1 LGPGSWDPGPAL
13 QRKTTNLH
21 TETLV
26 TVVSDDL
33 ILLGHGSGGLLS
45 HKLIEKV
52 FLPHFGNALLSPLE
66 DSALFESAEGLLAF
80 TTDSYVVKP
89 IFFPGG
95 DIGRLAVCGTVND
108 LSMRGARPLHLSA
121 GFIIEEGLPI
131 DDLERV
137 VASMHAAADEAG
149 ITIVCGDT
157 KVVEKHAADKLFIN
171 TSGVGTVTKNV
182 TVSVSNARP
191 GDSVIVS
198 GTVGDHGVTVL
209 SQRQGLQFKSLIK
222 SDAAPLNGLVQEMLA
237 ACSGIHAMR
246 DPTRG
251 GLATTLNEIAKSSK
265 VGIEIEEDRVPVSEA
280 VERACEMLGLDHLY
294 LANEGKLVAV
304 VAREETE
311 HLLEVMRRHVYGRAA
326 TVIGQVTSER
336 PGRVVM
342 RNPFGIRRTIEI
354 LASDQFPR
362 IC

>member
-1 LGPGSWDPGPAL
+1 M
-13 QRKTTNLH
+13 
-21 TETLV
+21 
-26 TVVSDDL
+26 DDKL

-45 HKLIEKV
+45 HELIEKV
-52 FLPHFGNALLSPLE
+52 FLRHFGNALLSPLE
-66 DSALFESAEGLLAF
+66 DAALFEAPDARLAF

-95 DIGRLAVCGTVND
+95 DIGKLAVCGTVND

-137 VASMHAAADEAG
+137 VASMHAAAVEAG
-149 ITIVCGDT
+149 VAIVCGDT
-157 KVVEKHAADKLFIN
+157 KVVERHAADKLFIN
-171 TSGVGTVTKNV
+171 TSGVGAVTRNINISV
-182 TVSVSNARP
+182 TNAQP

-198 GTVGDHGVTVL
+198 GTVGDHGVTIL
-209 SQRQGLQFKSLIK
+209 SQRQGLQFRSPIK
-222 SDAAPLNGLVQEMLA
+222 SDVAPLNGLVQEMLA
-237 ACSGIHAMR
+237 SCSGIHAMR

-265 VGIEIEEDRVPVSEA
+265 VGIEVEESGIPVSDA
-280 VERACEMLGLDHLY
+280 VERACEMLGLDYLY

-304 VAREETE
+304 VAKQDTE
-311 HLLEVMRRHVYGRAA
+311 RLLEVMRNHAYGSAA

>member
-1 LGPGSWDPGPAL
+1 MVLAMDE
-13 QRKTTNLH
+13 K
-21 TETLV
+21 
-26 TVVSDDL
+26 L

-45 HKLIEKV
+45 HDLIEKV
-52 FLPHFGNALLSPLE
+52 FLRQFGNPLLSPLE
-66 DSALFESAEGLLAF
+66 DSALFQSPEGLLAF

-108 LSMRGARPLHLSA
+108 LSMRGARPLYLSA

-131 DDLERV
+131 DELERV

-149 ITIVCGDT
+149 VTIVCGDT

-171 TSGVGTVTKNV
+171 TAGVGAVTP
-182 TVSVSNARP
+182 SVNISVRNAQP
-191 GDSVIVS
+191 GDMIIVNGS
-198 GTVGDHGVTVL
+198 MGDHGVTIL
-209 SQRQGLQFKSLIK
+209 SQRQGLRFKSPIK
-222 SDAAPLNGLVQEMLA
+222 SDAAPLNGLVHEMLA
-237 ACSGIHAMR
+237 SCPGIHAMR

-265 VGIEIEEDRVPVSEA
+265 VGIEIEESRVPVSDA
-280 VERACEMLGLDHLY
+280 VEGACEMLGLDYLY
-294 LANEGKLVAV
+294 LANEGKLVVV
-304 VAREETE
+304 VAEKDTE
-311 HLLEVMRRHVYGRAA
+311 RLLEVMRNHVYGTAA

-342 RNPFGIRRTIEI
+342 RNPFGIKRVIEI

>member
-1 LGPGSWDPGPAL
+1 MD
-13 QRKTTNLH
+13 
-21 TETLV
+21 EE
-26 TVVSDDL
+26 L

-45 HKLIEKV
+45 HELIENI
-52 FLPHFGNALLSPLE
+52 FLRHFGNAMLSPLE
-66 DSALFESAEGLLAF
+66 DSALFESTEGLLAF

-131 DDLERV
+131 RELERV
-137 VASMHAAADEAG
+137 VSSMHAAADEAG
-149 ITIVCGDT
+149 VTIVCGDT
-157 KVVEKHAADKLFIN
+157 KVVERHAADKLFIS
-171 TSGVGTVTKNV
+171 TSGVGTVARNV
-182 TVSVSNARP
+182 AVSVSNAQP

-198 GTVGDHGVTVL
+198 GTVGDHGVTIL
-209 SQRQGLQFKSLIK
+209 SQRQGLQFKSSIR
-222 SDAAPLNGLVQEMLA
+222 SDVAPLNGLVQEMLGA
-237 ACSGIHAMR
+237 GSGIHTMR

-265 VGIEIEEDRVPVSEA
+265 VGIEIEEGRIPVSDA
-280 VERACEMLGLDHLY
+280 VERACEMLGLDYLY

-304 VAREETE
+304 IAKEETE
-311 HLLEVMRRHVYGRAA
+311 RILEVMRKHVYGRSA
-326 TVIGQVTSER
+326 TVIGQVTHER
-336 PGRVVM
+336 PGRVLM
-342 RNPFGIRRTIEI
+342 QNPFGVRRVIEI

>member
-1 LGPGSWDPGPAL
+1 M
-13 QRKTTNLH
+13 
-21 TETLV
+21 
-26 TVVSDDL
+26 DDNL

-45 HKLIEKV
+45 HDLIEKV
-52 FLPHFGNALLSPLE
+52 FLRHFGNALLSPLE
-66 DSALFESAEGLLAF
+66 DSALFESPERLLAF

-108 LSMRGARPLHLSA
+108 LSMRGASPLHLSA
-121 GFIIEEGLPI
+121 GFIIEEGLPV
-131 DDLERV
+131 DELERV

-149 ITIVCGDT
+149 VTIVCGDT
-157 KVVEKHAADKLFIN
+157 KVVERHAADKLFIN
-171 TSGVGTVTKNV
+171 TSGVGAVKPNV
-182 TVSVSNARP
+182 TISVSNARP
-191 GDSVIVS
+191 GDNIIVS
-198 GTVGDHGVTVL
+198 GTVGDHGVTIL

-237 ACSGIHAMR
+237 GCAGIHAMR

-251 GLATTLNEIAKSSK
+251 GLATTLNEIARSSK
-265 VGIEIEEDRVPVSEA
+265 VGVEIEESRIPVSEA
-280 VERACEMLGLDHLY
+280 VEHACEMLGLDHLY

-304 VAREETE
+304 VAEEDTE
-311 HLLEVMRRHVYGRAA
+311 RLLEVMHHHAYGRAA
-326 TVIGQVTSER
+326 TVIGRVTGER

-342 RNPFGIRRTIEI
+342 RNPFGIKRVIEI

>member
-1 LGPGSWDPGPAL
+1 MAVAMDE
-13 QRKTTNLH
+13 K
-21 TETLV
+21 
-26 TVVSDDL
+26 L

-45 HKLIEKV
+45 HELIEKV
-52 FLPHFGNALLSPLE
+52 FLRHLGNALLTPLE
-66 DSALFESAEGLLAF
+66 DSALFESAERLLAF

-131 DDLERV
+131 DDLETI

-149 ITIVCGDT
+149 VTIVCGDT

-171 TSGVGTVTKNV
+171 TSGVGAVPKNV
-182 TVSVSNARP
+182 SVSVSNAQP

-198 GTVGDHGVTVL
+198 GTVGDHGVTIL
-209 SQRQGLQFKSLIK
+209 SQRQGLQFKSLTK
-222 SDAAPLNGLVQEMLA
+222 SDVAPLNGLVQEMLA
-237 ACSGIHAMR
+237 ACPGIHAMR

-265 VGIEIEEDRVPVSEA
+265 VGIEIEEDRIPVSDA
-280 VERACEMLGLDHLY
+280 VERACEMLGLDPLY
-294 LANEGKLVAV
+294 LANEGKLVV
-304 VAREETE
+304 LVAKEQTE
-311 HLLEVMRRHVYGRAA
+311 HLLEVMRNHVYGRAA
-326 TVIGQVTSER
+326 AVIGQVTSER

>member
-1 LGPGSWDPGPAL
+1 MDN
-13 QRKTTNLH
+13 K
-21 TETLV
+21 
-26 TVVSDDL
+26 L

-45 HKLIEKV
+45 HQLIEKV
-52 FLPHFGNALLSPLE
+52 FLRHFGNALLSPLE
-66 DSALFESAEGLLAF
+66 DSALFESPEPLLAF

-137 VASMHAAADEAG
+137 VASMHAAADEAE

-171 TSGVGTVTKNV
+171 TSGVGAVARNV
-182 TVSVSNARP
+182 NISVSNAQP
-191 GDSVIVS
+191 GDNVIVS
-198 GTVGDHGVTVL
+198 GTVGDHGVTIL
-209 SQRQGLQFKSLIK
+209 SQRQGLQFKSPIK

-237 ACSGIHAMR
+237 SCPGIHAMR

-251 GLATTLNEIAKSSK
+251 GLATTLNEIARSSK
-265 VGIEIEEDRVPVSEA
+265 VGIEIEESRIPVSDG
-280 VERACEMLGLDHLY
+280 VERACEMLGLDYLY

-304 VAREETE
+304 VAGEDTE
-311 HLLEVMRRHVYGRAA
+311 RLLKVMRNHVYGSAA

-342 RNPFGIRRTIEI
+342 RNPFGIRRVIEI

>member
-1 LGPGSWDPGPAL
+1 MG
-13 QRKTTNLH
+13 
-21 TETLV
+21 
-26 TVVSDDL
+26 DDL

-45 HKLIEKV
+45 HELLENI
-52 FLPHFGNALLSPLE
+52 FLRHFGNALLSPLE
-66 DSALFESAEGLLAF
+66 DSALFESPGAMLAF

-121 GFIIEEGLPI
+121 GFIIEEGLPMH
-131 DDLERV
+131 DLEKI

-149 ITIVCGDT
+149 VTIVCGDT

-171 TSGVGTVTKNV
+171 TSGVGTVAKNV
-182 TVSVSNARP
+182 TMSVRNAQP

-198 GTVGDHGVTVL
+198 GTVGDHGVTIL
-209 SQRQGLQFKSLIK
+209 SQRQGFRFKSLIK
-222 SDAAPLNGLVQEMLA
+222 SDVAPLNGLVQEMLA
-237 ACSGIHAMR
+237 GCSGIHAMR

-251 GLATTLNEIAKSSK
+251 GLATTLNEIAKSSQ
-265 VGIEIEEDRVPVSEA
+265 VGIEIEEAVIPVSEA
-280 VERACEMLGLDHLY
+280 VERACEMLGIDLLY
-294 LANEGKLVAV
+294 LANESKLVV
-304 VAREETE
+304 VGAGEETE
-311 HLLEVMRRHVYGRAA
+311 DLLAIMRNHEYGRAA
-326 TVIGQVTSER
+326 AVIGRATSDR
-336 PGRVVM
+336 PGRVLM
-342 RNPFGIRRTIEI
+342 RNPFGTRRVIEM

>member
-1 LGPGSWDPGPAL
+1 MVAFMGD
-13 QRKTTNLH
+13 K
-21 TETLV
+21 
-26 TVVSDDL
+26 L

-45 HKLIEKV
+45 HDLIEKV
-52 FLPHFGNALLSPLE
+52 FLHHFGNALLSPLE
-66 DSALFESAEGLLAF
+66 DSALFESPGSLLAF

-131 DDLERV
+131 GELERV

-149 ITIVCGDT
+149 VTIICGDT
-157 KVVEKHAADKLFIN
+157 KVVERHAADKLFIN
-171 TSGVGTVTKNV
+171 TSGVGAVTRNIDI
-182 TVSVSNARP
+182 SVRNAQP

-209 SQRQGLQFKSLIK
+209 SQRQGLQFTSPIK
-222 SDAAPLNGLVQEMLA
+222 SDVAPLNGLVQEMLA
-237 ACSGIHAMR
+237 GSPSIHAMR

-251 GLATTLNEIAKSSK
+251 GLATTLNEIAKSSR

-304 VAREETE
+304 VAKEGTE
-311 HLLEVMRRHVYGRAA
+311 RLLDVMRNHVYGSGAS
-326 TVIGQVTSER
+326 VIGQVTSER

-342 RNPFGIRRTIEI
+342 RNRYGIKRFVEV

>member
-1 LGPGSWDPGPAL
+1 M
-13 QRKTTNLH
+13 
-21 TETLV
+21 
-26 TVVSDDL
+26 DDNL

-45 HKLIEKV
+45 HDLIEKV
-52 FLPHFGNALLSPLE
+52 FLRHFGNALLSPLE
-66 DSALFESAEGLLAF
+66 DSALFESPERLLAF

-108 LSMRGARPLHLSA
+108 LSMRGASPLHLSA
-121 GFIIEEGLPI
+121 GFIIEEGLPV
-131 DDLERV
+131 DELERV

-149 ITIVCGDT
+149 VTIVCGDT
-157 KVVEKHAADKLFIN
+157 KVVERHAADKLFIN
-171 TSGVGTVTKNV
+171 TSGVGAVKPNV
-182 TVSVSNARP
+182 TISVSNARP
-191 GDSVIVS
+191 GDNIIVS
-198 GTVGDHGVTVL
+198 GTVGDHGVTIL

-237 ACSGIHAMR
+237 GCAGIHAMR

-251 GLATTLNEIAKSSK
+251 GLATTLNEIARSSK
-265 VGIEIEEDRVPVSEA
+265 VGVEIEESRIPVSEA
-280 VERACEMLGLDHLY
+280 VEHACEMLGLDHLY

-304 VAREETE
+304 VAEEDTGR
-311 HLLEVMRRHVYGRAA
+311 LLEVMHHHAYGRAA
-326 TVIGQVTSER
+326 TVIGRVTGER

-342 RNPFGIRRTIEI
+342 RNPFGIKRVIEI